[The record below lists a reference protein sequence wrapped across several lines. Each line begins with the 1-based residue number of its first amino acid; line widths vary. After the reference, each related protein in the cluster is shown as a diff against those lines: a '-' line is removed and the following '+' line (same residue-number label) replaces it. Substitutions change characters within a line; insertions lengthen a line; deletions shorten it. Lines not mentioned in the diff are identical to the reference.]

1 VQASPNATVTFCRF
15 AMLVVLC
22 GVGARA
28 AVAQTTFTDDAGR
41 NVVLPAA
48 VERVFAAGAPA
59 EVLLYTLVPEKLAGR
74 NHMPPEAALE
84 LMPPQHRAPRQIVNL
99 PERDDPRYDTEL
111 RALDVDVYIDYG
123 TIDDDYVGALEVIS
137 ERAAIA
143 GIILDGALEKVPT
156 TYRKL
161 GAGLGAAERGERL
174 AQEAERLIDKYRG
187 TLADPGVRIYLACSQ
202 NGLTPCVE
210 GHSSGEVAALLGA
223 INVGGK
229 LGEAGRRALTVEE
242 IRERAP
248 DVVIAS
254 SKSAAASLRASPE
267 WQTVPAVAAA
277 RVYAAP
283 DLPFNWSRPPS
294 VNRLPS
300 LIWLAYVARGRP
312 FDDEFRSDVTRF
324 FAEFYHVTPTGA
336 QLDKLFTD

>member
-1 VQASPNATVTFCRF
+1 
-15 AMLVVLC
+15 MLALSC
-22 GVGARA
+22 GVETREA
-28 AVAQTTFTDDAGR
+28 AAQSAFTDDAGR
-41 NVVLPAA
+41 SVVLPAA

-59 EVLLYTLVPEKLAGR
+59 EVLLYTLVPDKLAGR
-74 NHMPPEAALE
+74 NHMPAEAALE

-99 PERDDPRYDTEL
+99 PERDDARYDTEL

-123 TIDDDYVGALEVIS
+123 TIDDDYVGALEAIS
-137 ERAAIA
+137 ERVGIA

-156 TYRKL
+156 TYRR
-161 GAGLGAAERGERL
+161 LGAALGAPERGDRL
-174 AQEAERLIDKYRG
+174 AREAERLIEKYRG
-187 TLADPGVRIYLACSQ
+187 ALADPSVRVYVACSQ

-210 GHSSGEVAALLGA
+210 GHSSGEAAALLGA

-229 LGEAGRRALTVEE
+229 LGGSGRRALTVEE

-254 SKSAAASLRASPE
+254 SKSAAEALRASPE
-267 WQTVPAVAAA
+267 WQQVAAVAAG

-283 DLPFNWSRPPS
+283 EVPFNWSRPPS